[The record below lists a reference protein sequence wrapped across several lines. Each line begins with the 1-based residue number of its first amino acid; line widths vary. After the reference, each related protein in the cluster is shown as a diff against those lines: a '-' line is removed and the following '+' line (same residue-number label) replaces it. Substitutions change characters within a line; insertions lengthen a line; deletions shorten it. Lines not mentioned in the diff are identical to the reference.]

1 MSEEEEEWEEDTS
14 GEEEDTMEEEE
25 TSGEEE
31 IEAKGE
37 ETSGEEEESKGG
49 ESSEEEAPKGEETS
63 GEEEESKGGESSGE
77 EEESKGGESSEEE
90 EEANTEGSSSEKEDD
105 ESGESEV
112 GVEKEE
118 WVLAAQKRT
127 FTNWMNHK
135 LEGTG
140 HQVTTLET
148 DLADGVILTK
158 LLEILSHKEIQ
169 WVSSLLLAVLWQPH
183 IKMQLENVYYYP
195 TYY

>member
-31 IEAKGE
+31 IEAKDEETSEEEVDPKDEETSGEEVDPKDE

-49 ESSEEEAPKGEETS
+49 ESSEEE
-63 GEEEESKGGESSGE
+63 
-77 EEESKGGESSEEE
+77 
-90 EEANTEGSSSEKEDD
+90 EEASTEGSSSEKEDD

-183 IKMQLENVYYYP
+183 IKMQLENVYYYSS
-195 TYY
+195 YY